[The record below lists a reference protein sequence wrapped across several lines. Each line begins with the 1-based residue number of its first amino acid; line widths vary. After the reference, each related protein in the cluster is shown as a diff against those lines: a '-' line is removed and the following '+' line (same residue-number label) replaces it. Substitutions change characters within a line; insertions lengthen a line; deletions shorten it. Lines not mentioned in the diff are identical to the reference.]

1 MKYQCQLAKFPPR
14 FSVSKICEIN
24 VDGDAVDSPLVPKP
38 KRKRA
43 PAADNTGEEGANVF
57 KTSLRKRQANA
68 EYKRLRRERE
78 AAAAEQQTT
87 LPQGV

>member
-1 MKYQCQLAKFPPR
+1 MTE
-14 FSVSKICEIN
+14 EIEEN
-24 VDGDAVDSPLVPKP
+24 DAEDGNYWDGEAVDSSFIPKP

-43 PAADNTGEEGANVF
+43 PAENNTDEEGANVF